1 MPRDATATRERLLR
15 AAERRFAVDGVA
27 GARMSDVVR
36 DAGQANDAAVSYHFG
51 SREGLLREVVD
62 RHVSAMEA
70 VRARQ
75 GIDADGADVLA
86 LIRAIVV
93 PTAALLRT
101 AEGRDFLR
109 IVEQLAAFSGVRRG
123 RIAARIEGSV
133 LAVQLGRLEE
143 LVAATQ
149 GRPIARER
157 LGGLVTFLSAGLA
170 ERARFL
176 ETGRRPALAHA
187 RYVEQLVA
195 MLAAAMEA

>member
-51 SREGLLREVVD
+51 SRDGLLREVVD

-75 GIDADGADVLA
+75 ATAGETAGLHD

-93 PTAALLRT
+93 PTAALLGT

-109 IVEQLAAFSGVRRG
+109 IVEQLAGFSGVRRG
-123 RIAARIEGSV
+123 RIAAPIEGSV
-133 LAVQLGRLEE
+133 LATQLARLEE
-143 LVAATQ
+143 LVAATH

-157 LGGLVTFLSAGLA
+157 VGALVTFLSAGLA

-176 ETGRRPALAHA
+176 ETGRRPALGHA

-195 MLAAAMEA
+195 MLAGAMEG